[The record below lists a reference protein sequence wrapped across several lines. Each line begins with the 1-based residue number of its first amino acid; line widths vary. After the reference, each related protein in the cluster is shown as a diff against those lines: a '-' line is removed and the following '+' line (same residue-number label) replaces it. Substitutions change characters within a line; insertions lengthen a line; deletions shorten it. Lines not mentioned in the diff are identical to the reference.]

1 MRGKRLII
9 LSIILCFMLSIV
21 SSGVAGESTESNNMN
36 SDLMMFDMVL
46 ARPAGLISIGVGTTL
61 FVLSLPFTL
70 CSRNVKHTAHKLI
83 MEPINYTFTRP
94 LGQMEWQ

>member
-1 MRGKRLII
+1 
-9 LSIILCFMLSIV
+9 MLSIV
-21 SSGVAGESTESNNMN
+21 GSGLAGESTGFNNMD
-36 SDLMMFDMVL
+36 SELMIFDMVL
-46 ARPAGLISIGVGTTL
+46 ARPAGLISIGVGTSL

-94 LGQMEWQ
+94 LGQMEW